1 MLHAPAEL
9 NSAEVTRSAAI
20 DSARLY
26 PAGADDPL
34 QRQAGFQQGE
44 PLLDALEAFLH
55 GLPVG
60 PAVLPR
66 DRDRHDHADD
76 RAGHDADVQV
86 VRGAPGALGQG
97 LADQPDGPGELI
109 HRPGADLGHGH
120 GQPGS
125 LADHVEVGRV
135 VGGERLPDRRAD
147 RGERAEPGGLPL
159 ERLDQP
165 GVHVVLQDE
174 IFLGREVPEERAR
187 RDLGR
192 LGDLLHRGGV
202 VALLA
207 EQPERVLPDRST
219 RPGLLPLARAVRPGL
234 AGVEHVRHT
243 SNCARSASS
252 SPRSAAPTR
261 GAPVIPSG
269 RRGRKMTARTALTSA
284 MPPQAHSIVS
294 MPWTNAVRTEPS
306 RAAEPTSRATPTPA
320 TTLLLASA
328 AADAGRP
335 LSARWPR

>member
-1 MLHAPAEL
+1 ML
-9 NSAEVTRSAAI
+9 
-20 DSARLY
+20 DSGQAR
-26 PAGADDPL
+26 
-34 QRQAGFQQGE
+34 
-44 PLLDALEAFLH
+44 
-55 GLPVG
+55 
-60 PAVLPR
+60 
-66 DRDRHDHADD
+66 
-76 RAGHDADVQV
+76 
-86 VRGAPGALGQG
+86 
-97 LADQPDGPGELI
+97 PDGLRERKKARTRASIREHALRLFREQGYHATTVEKIAEAAEISPSTFFRYFPTKE
-109 HRPGADLGHGH
+109 DL
-120 GQPGS
+120 
-125 LADHVEVGRV
+125 
-135 VGGERLPDRRAD
+135 
-147 RGERAEPGGLPL
+147 
-159 ERLDQP
+159 
-165 GVHVVLQDE
+165 VLQDE

-207 EQPERVLPDRST
+207 EQPERVLPDGST
-219 RPGLLPLARAVRPGL
+219 RPGLLPLAQAVRPGL